1 MNIHIGW
8 LSSNGFMPHGFC
20 YQWKPSVLW
29 LHAIS
34 DSLIALAY
42 FLIPVA
48 LIYFARKRRD
58 IPFGWMFVCFGS
70 FIAACGATHVMEVWT
85 LWVPSYWLSGGVKVI
100 TVLTS
105 VPTAIFLV
113 RIVPAALSLP
123 SPEQMKGTIEQ
134 LKIQGAILKEREERF
149 QQMADNIQE
158 IFWTMEP
165 DTKKVTYAS
174 PAFEQICELPLDSL
188 YSNPIS
194 YLELI
199 HPEDRQRVFAGLE
212 TLKRTN
218 HFDEEFRI
226 ICPSSAIKWLRG
238 IGFVAKDS
246 EGNVETLL
254 GTAQE
259 ITARKEI
266 EIQLR
271 EKEDHYRDLVEH
283 STDLICT
290 YDLQGRILSLNEL
303 PAKLLGYSREELLN
317 TPLRDL
323 LLPEAR
329 SQFDES
335 LLIIQ
340 RDGFVKG
347 RMVVLTKTG
356 EQRIWEYHNT
366 LRTDG
371 ITVPIVRGMAHD
383 ITERRRAEKELR
395 KAQERIESILKS
407 VADTHILFDREWH
420 YVYLNDAAVR
430 ATERPREEILGR
442 ILWDL
447 FPDVL
452 GTELDRLFHR
462 AMDESIHIAFDFHY
476 PGFDKWWEV
485 RCDPAPEG
493 LAVFAT
499 DITER
504 KRAELKFRGLL
515 ESAPDAM
522 AVVDKDGKIALVN
535 AQLEKLFGYQREELL
550 GQKIEK
556 LVPDRFRGQHA
567 SHRTFFFTQPR
578 VRPMGPGL
586 DLYGRRK
593 DGTEFPVEIS
603 LSPLQTDE
611 GMLVSSAIRDITDR
625 KRAEEEIKRLS
636 GRLLQLQD
644 EERRKIARDL
654 HDSTGQDLVA
664 LATTLGQLRAS
675 VPSTMRK
682 ARSLV
687 SESQSLA
694 DHCIREV
701 RTLSYLLHPPMLDEA
716 GLEDAFRHFGNGFA
730 ERTGI
735 EVELQFS
742 PGFGRLTQEMEL
754 GLFRVVQECLVNI
767 QRHSGSHTARIQLI
781 RDAGNIT
788 LQVSDTGH
796 GIPAFGRKQNGTIP
810 LAVGVGIPS
819 MEERVKQIGGR
830 LHIDSSSRGTT
841 VSVTITLGG
850 GSHEKTSYSDR

>member
-1 MNIHIGW
+1 
-8 LSSNGFMPHGFC
+8 
-20 YQWKPSVLW
+20 
-29 LHAIS
+29 
-34 DSLIALAY
+34 
-42 FLIPVA
+42 
-48 LIYFARKRRD
+48 
-58 IPFGWMFVCFGS
+58 
-70 FIAACGATHVMEVWT
+70 
-85 LWVPSYWLSGGVKVI
+85 
-100 TVLTS
+100 
-105 VPTAIFLV
+105 
-113 RIVPAALSLP
+113 
-123 SPEQMKGTIEQ
+123 
-134 LKIQGAILKEREERF
+134 
-149 QQMADNIQE
+149 
-158 IFWTMEP
+158 
-165 DTKKVTYAS
+165 
-174 PAFEQICELPLDSL
+174 
-188 YSNPIS
+188 
-194 YLELI
+194 
-199 HPEDRQRVFAGLE
+199 
-212 TLKRTN
+212 
-218 HFDEEFRI
+218 
-226 ICPSSAIKWLRG
+226 
-238 IGFVAKDS
+238 
-246 EGNVETLL
+246 
-254 GTAQE
+254 
-259 ITARKEI
+259 
-266 EIQLR
+266 
-271 EKEDHYRDLVEH
+271 
-283 STDLICT
+283 
-290 YDLQGRILSLNEL
+290 
-303 PAKLLGYSREELLN
+303 
-317 TPLRDL
+317 
-323 LLPEAR
+323 
-329 SQFDES
+329 
-335 LLIIQ
+335 
-340 RDGFVKG
+340 
-347 RMVVLTKTG
+347 
-356 EQRIWEYHNT
+356 
-366 LRTDG
+366 
-371 ITVPIVRGMAHD
+371 
-383 ITERRRAEKELR
+383 
-395 KAQERIESILKS
+395 
-407 VADTHILFDREWH
+407 
-420 YVYLNDAAVR
+420 
-430 ATERPREEILGR
+430 
-442 ILWDL
+442 
-447 FPDVL
+447 
-452 GTELDRLFHR
+452 
-462 AMDESIHIAFDFHY
+462 
-476 PGFDKWWEV
+476 
-485 RCDPAPEG
+485 
-493 LAVFAT
+493 
-499 DITER
+499 
-504 KRAELKFRGLL
+504 
-515 ESAPDAM
+515 M

>member
-1 MNIHIGW
+1 MSMLGGW
-8 LSSNGFMPHGFC
+8 LSSNGLMPHGFC
-20 YQWKPSVLW
+20 YQWKPTLIW

-48 LIYFARKRRD
+48 LVYFARRRRD
-58 IPFGWMFVCFGS
+58 IPFGWMFVCFGG
-70 FIAACGATHVMEVWT
+70 FIAACGATHIMDVWT
-85 LWVPSYWLSGGVKVI
+85 LWVPSYWFSGGVKVV
-100 TVLTS
+100 TVLAS

-123 SPEQMKGTIEQ
+123 SPEQMKATIEQ
-134 LKIQGAILKEREERF
+134 LKIQKAILKEREERF

-158 IFWTMEP
+158 IFWTMDP
-165 DTKKVTYAS
+165 DTKKATYAS

-188 YSNPIS
+188 YSNPTS

-199 HPEDRQRVFAGLE
+199 HPEDRQRVFVGLE
-212 TLKRTN
+212 ALNRTN

-226 ICPSSAIKWLRG
+226 ICPSGTIKWLRG

-259 ITARKEI
+259 ITARKEM

-290 YDLQGRILSLNEL
+290 YNLQGCILSLNEL

-317 TPLRDL
+317 APLRNL

-329 SQFDES
+329 SQFDDS
-335 LLIIQ
+335 LLTIQ

-395 KAQERIESILKS
+395 KAQARFESILNS
-407 VADTHILFDREWH
+407 VADTHILFDPQWR
-420 YVYLNDAAVR
+420 YIYLNDAAVR
-430 ATERPREEILGR
+430 ATGRPREETLGR
-442 ILWDL
+442 VLWNL

-452 GTELDRLFHR
+452 GTELDRQFHR
-462 AMDESIHIAFDFHY
+462 AMDERIHVAFDFHY
-476 PGFDKWWEV
+476 PGFDKWWEI
-485 RCDPAPEG
+485 RCYPAPEG

-535 AQLEKLFGYQREELL
+535 AQVEKLFGYQREELL
-550 GQKIEK
+550 GQEIEK
-556 LVPDRFRGQHA
+556 LVPERFRGQHA
-567 SHRTFFFTQPR
+567 GHRTFFFTQPR
-578 VRPMGPGL
+578 VRPMGEGL
-586 DLYGRRK
+586 ELYGRRK

-611 GMLVSSAIRDITDR
+611 GILVSSAIRDITDR

-664 LATTLGQLRAS
+664 LATILGQLRAS

-682 ARSLV
+682 LRSLV

-716 GLEDAFRHFGNGFA
+716 GLEDAIRHFATGFA

-735 EVELQFS
+735 EVELQVS
-742 PGFGRLTQEMEL
+742 PRFGRLTQEMEL

-767 QRHSGSHTARIQLI
+767 QRHSGSHTARIQLS
-781 RDAGNIT
+781 RDAGIIT
-788 LQVSDTGH
+788 LQISDTGR
-796 GIPAFGRKQNGTIP
+796 GIPAGTRKHDGTIP

-841 VSVTITLGG
+841 VSVTIPPGG
-850 GSHEKTSYSDR
+850 GSHEKTSHFDS